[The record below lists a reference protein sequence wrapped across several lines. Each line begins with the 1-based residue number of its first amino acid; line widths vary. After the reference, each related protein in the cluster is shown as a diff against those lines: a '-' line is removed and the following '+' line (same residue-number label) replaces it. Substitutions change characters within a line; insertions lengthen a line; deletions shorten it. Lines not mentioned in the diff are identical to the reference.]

1 MKNTP
6 SLHTYQLALDTT
18 SDSIVHVC
26 VYECIGSVG
35 CAHLIGLSPNM
46 APLYWR
52 AMGTESGEANS
63 TKANLIGREGER
75 ERERERGR
83 EGEERGEGGDGNGYE
98 RRRGEESGRGEGRME
113 PEMREEGPV

>member
-75 ERERERGR
+75 ERKEGKVEMEMDMRG
-83 EGEERGEGGDGNGYE
+83 
-98 RRRGEESGRGEGRME
+98 GEGRKVGE
-113 PEMREEGPV
+113 VRGEWSLR